1 MVNQREEQVYATSSK
16 EKPTPEIF
24 PVAADIPAPVSKVSE
39 KNKICNPLETYLSEH
54 LFEQTLGI
62 DIVLEGMFESSCS
75 SLPKSRQAAI
85 AMCKL
90 LDDADLDFQ
99 KLHGIHNQLGTDEV
113 ELALRTAFL
122 HKMVGQTL
130 TLIHI

>member
-1 MVNQREEQVYATSSK
+1 M
-16 EKPTPEIF
+16 
-24 PVAADIPAPVSKVSE
+24 
-39 KNKICNPLETYLSEH
+39 SEH

-62 DIVLEGMFESSCS
+62 NIVLEGMFESSCS

-122 HKMVGQTL
+122 HKMVGQTRPVIDQVWFL
-130 TLIHI
+130 DNRTSKNVFLITQR